1 MKGRVDI
8 NLNVES
14 MSKRDIVSFAN
25 LYDLLVLSTKDKGY
39 NVLVVCSK
47 ERKVVKKKR
56 SRGEGG
62 LKGM

>member
-25 LYDLLVLSTKDKGY
+25 LYDLLVLSTKDKGFY
-39 NVLVVCSK
+39 WWCIR
-47 ERKVVKKKR
+47 RKVVKKKR
-56 SRGEGG
+56 SRGEVG
-62 LKGM
+62 LKG